1 MLKSHRK
8 TKNLFL
14 KIVFAEW
21 NFFAS
26 LKILIGI
33 SLFFLIHILLI
44 FLLYF
49 SVYKAHI
56 YLKFGFCYNSWC
68 SRMSI
73 PLLFKNK
80 RKSIRL
86 NVPKGCHLCFWQTA
100 KILSLEWDSIW
111 VFFFFNNLVIFGC
124 AGSSLLT
131 GLFSLCG
138 ERGLLLVVVFR
149 LIITGV
155 SPVGHGL

>member
-1 MLKSHRK
+1 MLKSHQK
-8 TKNLFL
+8 TMNLFL

-26 LKILIGI
+26 LKILIAI
-33 SLFFLIHILLI
+33 SFFLIHILLV

-49 SVYKAHI
+49 LVYKAHL

-80 RKSIRL
+80 HRSIRL
-86 NVPKGCHLCFWQTA
+86 NVPKDCHLCFWQAA

-111 VFFFFNNLVIFGC
+111 VFFFNNLVIFGC

-131 GLFSLCG
+131 GLFSRCREQG
-138 ERGLLLVVVFR
+138 CSSSWCSDSSPQWFLLL
-149 LIITGV
+149 
-155 SPVGHGL
+155 

>member
-56 YLKFGFCYNSWC
+56 YLKFGFGYNS
-68 SRMSI
+68 
-73 PLLFKNK
+73 
-80 RKSIRL
+80 
-86 NVPKGCHLCFWQTA
+86 
-100 KILSLEWDSIW
+100 
-111 VFFFFNNLVIFGC
+111 
-124 AGSSLLT
+124 
-131 GLFSLCG
+131 
-138 ERGLLLVVVFR
+138 
-149 LIITGV
+149 
-155 SPVGHGL
+155 